1 MEAGETCQDAVG
13 RGGLRSFPPAES
25 ARLHAKRL
33 LVPAESA
40 WLCAGVTFCRQKVT
54 LGPLKIAAQA
64 TSFSAVQRLRLLQVG
79 LGGHGRNWA
88 RRVIPD
94 VPEVEVVGYVDSDPY
109 ALEIAR
115 NEIPPP
121 PGMLFESLKEA
132 ISATR
137 PEALL
142 NTTAL
147 PGHVGTTRTALD
159 AGMHVLLEKPF
170 APTLGA
176 AHELVDVAAH
186 ADLVLMISQHYR
198 YFPAPRAH
206 ADMVRGGRL
215 GQLHEGSGGLR

>member
-88 RRVIPD
+88 RHVIPD

-115 NEIPPP
+115 NEIQPPP
-121 PGMLFESLKEA
+121 VLLSGAQKEPTSPPG
-132 ISATR
+132 
-137 PEALL
+137 PGPLL
-142 NTTAL
+142 TPAAL
-147 PGHVGTTRTALD
+147 PAPGGTARPAPA
-159 AGMHVLLEKPF
+159 AGLHVLLEKP
-170 APTLGA
+170 
-176 AHELVDVAAH
+176 
-186 ADLVLMISQHYR
+186 
-198 YFPAPRAH
+198 
-206 ADMVRGGRL
+206 
-215 GQLHEGSGGLR
+215 

>member
-64 TSFSAVQRLRLLQVG
+64 TSFSAGQRLRLRQVG

-109 ALEIAR
+109 ALDIAR
-115 NEIPPP
+115 NEIQPP

-137 PEALL
+137 PDALL

-147 PGHVGTTRTALD
+147 PGHVSSTRSSPNPGLQI
-159 AGMHVLLEKPF
+159 LLKKPF
-170 APTLGA
+170 APTFGA
-176 AHELVDVAAH
+176 AHDLVDIAAH
-186 ADLVLMISQHYR
+186 AQLVLMISQNYR
-198 YFPAPRAH
+198 Y
-206 ADMVRGGRL
+206 
-215 GQLHEGSGGLR
+215 